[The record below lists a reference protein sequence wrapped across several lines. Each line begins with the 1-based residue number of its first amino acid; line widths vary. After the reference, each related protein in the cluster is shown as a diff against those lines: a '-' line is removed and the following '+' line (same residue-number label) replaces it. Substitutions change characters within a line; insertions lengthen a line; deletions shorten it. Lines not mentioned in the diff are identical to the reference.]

1 MFYFMDEEDREP
13 GDPTQQEILERCEAI
28 RKEKQNWYVDYDPS
42 SFERG
47 VAKLL
52 TDIYKSP
59 VYIPYKRFYDW

>member
-1 MFYFMDEEDREP
+1 MYDFTDEDRRQD
-13 GDPTQQEILERCEAI
+13 DPTREQIIERCKAI

-52 TDIYKSP
+52 QDVHSLPITYL
-59 VYIPYKRFYDW
+59 RFYDW

>member
-1 MFYFMDEEDREP
+1 MYDFTDEDRRQD
-13 GDPTQQEILERCEAI
+13 DPTREQIIERCKEI

-52 TDIYKSP
+52 QDVHSLPITYL
-59 VYIPYKRFYDW
+59 RFYDW

>member
-1 MFYFMDEEDREP
+1 MYDFTDEDRRQD
-13 GDPTQQEILERCEAI
+13 DPTREQIIERCKAI

-52 TDIYKSP
+52 QDVHSLPITHL
-59 VYIPYKRFYDW
+59 RFYDW

>member
-1 MFYFMDEEDREP
+1 MYDFTDEDRTEEDPTRE
-13 GDPTQQEILERCEAI
+13 QIIERCKAI

-52 TDIYKSP
+52 TDVYKSP
-59 VYIPYKRFYDW
+59 VYIPYKRYFDW

>member
-1 MFYFMDEEDREP
+1 MYDFTDEDRSQD
-13 GDPTQQEILERCEAI
+13 DPTREQIIERCKAI

-52 TDIYKSP
+52 QDVHSLPITYL
-59 VYIPYKRFYDW
+59 RFYDW